1 MRPLSLSMQAFGPF
15 ANKECIDFSVIDG
28 RSLFLIHGN
37 TGSGKTTILDAITFA
52 LYGVVSGNN
61 RQAINMR
68 SDFADNTVPTEV
80 TFTFSLGT
88 SIYKVYR
95 FPTQELGKLRGE
107 GITKKN
113 GNATLWEITDTQQ
126 EIVLENGS
134 SDVTRKIETL
144 LGFRSNQFCQVVIL
158 PQGEFLRLL
167 TAKSEERQSILA
179 CLFKTE
185 RYKLF
190 ELALQ
195 DASKKIELEYNQL
208 DSERS
213 LHLRDCG
220 VTSMEQIDEV
230 VQSMTGELDQCRVH
244 YALLRKEEESLL
256 STIARVTSDNEK
268 FAELRDAQAT
278 FEKLQNEKNSIDE
291 LERSIIKIQKT
302 LQFKPTFE
310 HCEHLNSEIAKLTQL
325 IDSRKKS
332 RDSIALRKNE
342 TANALHTC
350 EQSLQSRDSLNLEIS
365 LLKQIAPAIASY
377 DATIQR
383 LSEVTQQRDTCA
395 TLLTEKTKNFEA
407 IKTSLEMVNTEIL
420 SLKEQ
425 IIQKEVFEKRVEDLG
440 RFVKESDNLI
450 FLKTA
455 RLTIKQK
462 FDTVE
467 KSIRELTIRRNESAQ
482 TIDSLITLKEHYQ
495 IASIARSLVNGK
507 PCPVCGSAEHPSP
520 AATDSESPDESRL
533 ITLKNNLKRIDEQLE
548 KSRSEHTDVSVQL
561 AKCDQSIVNGES
573 TLLQAPSSDGD
584 TLKSLLKQS
593 IEKLSEITELENR
606 YQKRLHDKTRGDK
619 AIENAATELEATRS
633 NLDKLN
639 IEQIQLQTK
648 IKSIEDTIPF
658 EYRAVSNIDTLRK
671 EKELQLANIERAY
684 QEALKNNQ
692 TVHEQE
698 LRINAELDQNLKMYS
713 ELNTTL
719 QLHEEEFNT
728 ILLQNGFRNRDDFV
742 ACMKQSDVL
751 DNVKK
756 QITDFKIQFAYTEQ
770 RVASA
775 LKACSNLTPSN
786 LNDLELQRKS
796 LSDKIESI
804 SQQTA
809 SLEQR
814 INTLAKK
821 RIEITRLDMMI
832 TAKSNAWTT
841 SSSLSL
847 IASGSNP
854 QRITFERYILSSLL
868 DEVLYAGTLRLKTM
882 SHGRFELL
890 RSTVIEDKRSH
901 GGLNLE
907 VFDSYTGTKRPVT
920 TLSGGESF
928 LAALS
933 LALGLADIVQSYAG
947 GIRLETIFIDEG
959 FGSLDSEALDLAL
972 QTLSDL
978 GQGGRLVGIISHVA
992 ELRERIETRL
1002 EVIAGKSGSFTRF
1015 II

>member
-107 GITKKN
+107 GTTKKN

-144 LGFRSNQFCQVVIL
+144 LGFKSNQFCQVVIL

-179 CLFKTE
+179 CLFKTD

-195 DASKKIELEYNQL
+195 EASKKIEQEYNQIV
-208 DSERS
+208 SEKS
-213 LHLRDCG
+213 LHLRDCDVG
-220 VTSMEQIDEV
+220 SIEELDIM
-230 VQSMTGELDQCRVH
+230 VQSMTVELDQCRAH
-244 YALLRKEEESLL
+244 YALLRKEEDSLL

-268 FAELRDAQAT
+268 FAELRDAQT
-278 FEKLQNEKNSIDE
+278 TLEKLQNEKNSINE
-291 LERSIIKIQKT
+291 LEQRIVKIQKA
-302 LQFKPTFE
+302 LQFKPAFE
-310 HCEHLNSEIAKLTQL
+310 RCEHSTNEITKLTQL
-325 IDSRKKS
+325 IDSRKKN
-332 RDSIALRKNE
+332 RDIIALKKNE

-350 EQSLQSRDSLNLEIS
+350 EQSLQTRGALNLEIS
-365 LLKQIAPAIASY
+365 LLKQIAPGIASL
-377 DATIQR
+377 DTTIQQ
-383 LSEVTQQRDTCA
+383 LSDVTQQKQTCA
-395 TLLTEKTKNFEA
+395 NLLTEKTKHFEV
-407 IKTSLEMVNTEIL
+407 IKTSLEKVNSEIL

-450 FLKTA
+450 LLKAT
-455 RLTIKQK
+455 RLTINQN
-462 FDTVE
+462 FNIVE
-467 KSIRELTIRRNESAQ
+467 KNIRELTIHRDETIQA
-482 TIDSLITLKEHYQ
+482 IDSLIALKEHYQ

-507 PCPVCGSAEHPSP
+507 PCPVCGSPEHPSP
-520 AATDSESPDESRL
+520 AATDSESPDESKL
-533 ITLKNNLKRIDEQLE
+533 ASLKNNLKKIDEQLE
-548 KSRSEHTDVSVQL
+548 KSRSEHTGISVQL
-561 AKCDQSIVNGES
+561 AKCDQSIVNGEA
-573 TLLQAPSSDGD
+573 TLLQASSSDG
-584 TLKSLLKQS
+584 TRLKSLLKQS

-606 YQKRLHDKTRGDK
+606 YQKRLNDKTRGDK
-619 AIENAATELEATRS
+619 AIENAASELEATRS
-633 NLDKLN
+633 NFDKLN
-639 IEQIQLQTK
+639 IEQVQLQTM
-648 IKSIEDTIPF
+648 IKSIEDTIPV
-658 EYRAVSNIDTLRK
+658 EYRTVRNIDTLRK
-671 EKELQLANIERAY
+671 EKELQLVNIEQAY

-692 TVHEQE
+692 EVHEQQ
-698 LRINAELDQNLKMYS
+698 LRINAELDQHQKLYS

-728 ILLQNGFRNRDDFV
+728 ILLQNGFRDRDDFV
-742 ACMKQSDVL
+742 ACVKQSDIL
-751 DNVKK
+751 DNVKQ
-756 QITDFKIQFAYTEQ
+756 QITDFKIQFASAEQ
-770 RVASA
+770 RVISA
-775 LKACSNLTPSN
+775 IKACSNLTPSD
-786 LNDLELQRKS
+786 LKDLEQQRKS
-796 LSDKIESI
+796 LSDRIESI
-804 SQQTA
+804 AQQTA

-814 INTLAKK
+814 IKTLAKK
-821 RIEITRLDMMI
+821 RSEIAKLDMLI
-832 TAKSNAWTT
+832 AAKSNAWTT
-841 SSSLSL
+841 SSSLSS

-854 QRITFERYILSSLL
+854 LRITFERYILSSLL
-868 DEVLYAGTLRLKTM
+868 DEVLYAGTLRLKIM
-882 SHGRFELL
+882 SHGRFELF

-972 QTLSDL
+972 KTLSDL
-978 GQGGRLVGIISHVA
+978 GQGGRLVGIISHVT

-1002 EVIAGKSGSFTRF
+1002 EVITGKSGSSTQF

>member
-68 SDFADNTVPTEV
+68 SDFADKTVPTEV
-80 TFTFSLGT
+80 TFTFSIGI

-95 FPTQELGKLRGE
+95 YPAQELGKLRGE
-107 GITKKN
+107 GTTKKN

-144 LGFRSNQFCQVVIL
+144 LGFKSNQFCQVVIL

-167 TAKSEERQSILA
+167 TAKSEERQAILA
-179 CLFKTE
+179 CLFKTD
-185 RYKLF
+185 RYKIF

-195 DASKKIELEYNQL
+195 DASKKIEQEYNQL
-208 DSERS
+208 VSERS
-213 LHLRDCG
+213 LHLRDCD
-220 VTSMEQIDEV
+220 VASIEEIDIL
-230 VQSMTGELDQCRVH
+230 VQSMTAELDQCRAH
-244 YALLRKEEESLL
+244 YVLLRKEEDTLL
-256 STIARVTSDNEK
+256 STIARITSDNEK
-268 FAELRDAQAT
+268 FAELRDARET
-278 FEKLQNEKNSIDE
+278 LEKLQSEKNSIDE
-291 LERSIIKIQKT
+291 LEQSIIKIQKA
-302 LQFKPTFE
+302 LQFKPAFE
-310 HCEHLNSEIAKLTQL
+310 HCEHLNNEITKLTQM
-325 IDSRKKS
+325 IDSRKIS
-332 RDSIALRKNE
+332 RDNIALKKNE
-342 TANALHTC
+342 TANALHVC
-350 EQSLQSRDSLNLEIS
+350 EQSLQARDVLNLEIT
-365 LLKQIAPAIASY
+365 LLKQIAPGIASL
-377 DATIQR
+377 DTTIQR
-383 LSEVTQQRDTCA
+383 LQEVTQQKETCA
-395 TLLTEKTKNFEA
+395 ILLTEKTKHFES
-407 IKTSLEMVNTEIL
+407 IKISLEMVNIEIL

-450 FLKTA
+450 SLKNSH
-455 RLTIKQK
+455 LTIKQK

-467 KSIRELTIRRNESAQ
+467 KNIQELTIRRNESAQ
-482 TIDSLITLKEHYQ
+482 AIDTLIALKEQYQ

-507 PCPVCGSAEHPSP
+507 PCPVCGSSEHPSP
-520 AATDSESPDESRL
+520 AATDSESPDESTL
-533 ITLKNNLKRIDEQLE
+533 TTLKNNLKKIDEQLE
-548 KSRSEHTDVSVQL
+548 KLRIEHTGISVQL
-561 AKCDQSIVNGES
+561 AKCDQSIVNGET
-573 TLLQAPSSDGD
+573 TLLLAPSSDGT
-584 TLKSLLKQS
+584 TLKTLQKQS
-593 IEKLSEITELENR
+593 IEKLSEITGLERR
-606 YQKRLHDKTRGDK
+606 YQKRLNDKIRGDK

-633 NLDKLN
+633 NFDKIN
-639 IEQIQLQTK
+639 IELVQLQTK

-658 EYRAVSNIDTLRK
+658 EYRAVRNIDILRK
-671 EKELQLANIERAY
+671 EKELQLANIEQAY

-692 TVHEQE
+692 EVHEQE
-698 LRINAELDQNLKMYS
+698 LRINAELDQHLNMYS

-719 QLHEEEFNT
+719 QLHDEKFNT
-728 ILLQNGFRNRDDFV
+728 ILLKNGFRNRDDFV
-742 ACMKQSDVL
+742 ACVKQSDAL
-751 DNVKK
+751 DNVKQ
-756 QITDFKIQFAYTEQ
+756 QITEFKIQFASAEQ
-770 RVASA
+770 RVTSA
-775 LKACSNLTPSN
+775 IKACSNLTPS
-786 LNDLELQRKS
+786 DLKELEQQRKS
-796 LSDKIESI
+796 LSERIESI
-804 SQQTA
+804 AQQTA

-814 INTLAKK
+814 IKTLAKK
-821 RIEITRLDMMI
+821 RIEISKLDMLI
-832 TAKSNAWTT
+832 TIKSNTWTT
-841 SSSLSL
+841 SSSLSS

-854 QRITFERYILSSLL
+854 LRITFERYILSSLL

-972 QTLSDL
+972 KTLSDL
-978 GQGGRLVGIISHVA
+978 GQGGRLVGIISHVT

-1002 EVIAGKSGSFTRF
+1002 EVITGKSGSSTRF